1 MLARIAQSEAA
12 RAVAVNVTAV
22 LADVAAQLLALL
34 RRHPLATML
43 ALMALQLAALQ
54 VLLAPEFTLLLGI
67 ALLDSL
73 EAARTLAGLGL
84 GGQACRQSG
93 EDACEDS
100 KAFHG
105 FHSCPSRCPLL
116 GQSKTPVGV
125 MPFLIN
131 VPTGGIQVLLQILA
145 LAPGQHAIRLVLPL
159 LDADILLFGT
169 QIP

>member
-1 MLARIAQSEAA
+1 MRTAA
-12 RAVAVNVTAV
+12 LLHR
-22 LADVAAQLLALL
+22 LLLALL
-34 RRHPLATML
+34 T
-43 ALMALQLAALQ
+43 
-54 VLLAPEFTLLLGI
+54 LLGI

-131 VPTGGIQVLLQILA
+131 VPTGGIQVLLQIPA